1 MDQQVQLQSG
11 TYPTG
16 KRGGVSDF
24 TEACAE
30 LLCTMETLI
39 SVPAVEAVKDEAV

>member
-1 MDQQVQLQSG
+1 MDQQVQLQCG

-24 TEACAE
+24 TEAAE

-39 SVPAVEAVKDEAV
+39 SVLAV

>member
-1 MDQQVQLQSG
+1 MVQQIQLQSG

-24 TEACAE
+24 TE

-39 SVPAVEAVKDEAV
+39 SVLAV